1 MAAPKKKI
9 NSALASSEPAVDL
22 EPVDLDP
29 RAPELDAWER
39 LCEKANGDGTLYHG
53 GDASTIMTI
62 PRPIWAD
69 PDKDAVGRS
78 MLVTCYKSTAAYV
91 TFSHQ
96 TGKADGDYWYSA
108 GMYVSAKCFDDGE
121 PLIGISY
128 SDADMTSGEWNKPT
142 TANLTPA
149 EALELADVLRAAVA
163 LFGVEA

>member
-1 MAAPKKKI
+1 MTAKNK
-9 NSALASSEPAVDL
+9 PAVVTETVDL

-29 RAPELDAWER
+29 RAPELDAWDR

-53 GDASTIMTI
+53 GDASSIMTI

-69 PDKDAVGRS
+69 PDEDKVGRS
-78 MLVTCYKSTAAYV
+78 MLVTSYKSTAAYV

-96 TGKADGDYWYSA
+96 TGKSDAENWYSA
-108 GMYVSAKCFDDGE
+108 GMYVSAKMFDDGE
-121 PLIGISY
+121 PLIGLSY
-128 SDADMTSGEWNKPT
+128 SDADITSGEWKKPT

-163 LFGVEA
+163 LFGVDEGR